1 LQILDEDFCVAM
13 EYGLPPTAGWG
24 VGVDR
29 LTMFLSNKW
38 NIKEVLLFPAMKPT
52 PEQAERLGLWNK
64 KPAAPGIAAPAAAVS
79 SGPVVNVAGSALI
92 GGDVNVNSTEGLAQ
106 VADLVKGKNFVQGAP
121 SKEDALLQAALA
133 QLPRNALQSQPAVL
147 AYFNGVSQFSP
158 AIRSTWA

>member
-1 LQILDEDFCVAM
+1 MAM

-64 KPAAPGIAAPAAAVS
+64 KTVAPGAAAPAAAVS
-79 SGPVVNVAGSALI
+79 SGPAVNVAGSALI
-92 GGDVNVNSTEGLAQ
+92 GGDVNINSTDGLAQ
-106 VADLVKGKNFVQGAP
+106 VSALVKGKNFVQGAP
-121 SKEDALLQAALA
+121 SKEDVLLHAALS